1 MSLVRPI
8 VVALLLLAWGPAVNR
23 CVLAAAAPQIF
34 SDCCDDSAGG
44 GCDCSQNSCQQCVN
58 VETGL
63 TTSLLHAVKV
73 EPLAKEN
80 VWQTRILRLLSERS
94 DLNAQVV
101 DYCYTPPE
109 RPLWHFVARTALPVR
124 GPSIS

>member
-1 MSLVRPI
+1 MSLVRPVVI
-8 VVALLLLAWGPAVNR
+8 VLLLLAWGPAVNR

-44 GCDCSQNSCQQCVN
+44 CDCSQNSCQQCVN

-63 TTSLLHAVKV
+63 ATSLLHAVKV
-73 EPLAKEN
+73 EPLVKED

-94 DLNAQVV
+94 DANAQIV

-109 RPLWHFVARTALPVR
+109 RPLWHFIVRTALPVR